1 MSDMYQRSAHSLL
14 KTSRSPPSCILVGD
28 VCKYVTPGFSGV
40 LHLDLLF
47 LDGKLLLQSTWRT
60 PESVSPW
67 CSAPSRRPLELSRV
81 PIDLLRLQVGVDL
94 LGWGSADSGAVVSP
108 SAQPHLR
115 VFGVRRRRRCE
126 AKLQQPQTS
135 KGLIDFQTCH
145 GWLYNS
151 YPHF

>member
-1 MSDMYQRSAHSLL
+1 MYTCRRCVQICH
-14 KTSRSPPSCILVGD
+14 T
-28 VCKYVTPGFSGV
+28 GV
-40 LHLDLLF
+40 LWGIALGSPLLGREAPFTEHLEDAGVVF
-47 LDGKLLLQSTWRT
+47 LRGAVPRPAVPLS
-60 PESVSPW
+60 SP
-67 CSAPSRRPLELSRV
+67 RV